1 MYKMHSQR
9 GTIKASKTRTSN
21 YLLLFVT
28 NSLTF
33 RQKCAIIYAIEK
45 TKEQLRCLKPYE
57 GFKAMVFIIYK

>member
-1 MYKMHSQR
+1 MHSQR
-9 GTIKASKTRTSN
+9 GTIKAKKPRTSQVN
-21 YLLLFVT
+21 ELFTT

-33 RQKCAIIYAIEK
+33 RQKCAIIYAIVK